1 MTEDSENHSRKI
13 GYARVS
19 TIEQNLDMQIAALE
33 KYGIPRNLIFT
44 DRMSGASSKRP
55 GFAKAL
61 KMARHEGTEFV
72 VWKLDRLGRT
82 VMGIIETMQRFE
94 EDGVRL
100 VSITDKFD
108 LGTPM
113 GRAMLQ
119 LLAVFAELER
129 DLIRERTI
137 AGIERARERGENPGR
152 PNAMTEER
160 VALARQM
167 LIEGKHIVKE
177 ILPAVKKLPGPPI
190 AKATLYAWTKDN
202 KRLIE
207 PEDDTDDF

>member
-1 MTEDSENHSRKI
+1 
-13 GYARVS
+13 
-19 TIEQNLDMQIAALE
+19 MQIAALE
-33 KYGIPRNLIFT
+33 KYGVPRDLIFT

-129 DLIRERTI
+129 NLIRERTI
-137 AGIERARERGENPGR
+137 AGIERAKERGEMPGR
-152 PNAMTEER
+152 PISMTEER
-160 VALARQM
+160 CELTLKMLTQNAR
-167 LIEGKHIVKE
+167 VVNE

-190 AKATLYAWTKDN
+190 SKPTLYAWIKDN
-202 KRLIE
+202 RRLL
-207 PEDDTDDF
+207 PREDDTDDF